1 MDAHLWDQL
10 QAGSSEVDWC
20 EGNYLI
26 YPGIAEFY
34 NTVRRSA
41 LSLFCFMCHIVSL
54 TYERLTVSLST
65 LGLLCL
71 CSVYIKYDVE
81 TCFCLFS
88 DKQRAVFRLASNPYV
103 SVSSVRHT
111 FQQWHLSHMDS
122 TGGCW

>member
-41 LSLFCFMCHIVSL
+41 LSLFCFMCHFVSL
-54 TYERLTVSLST
+54 TYTAGKSINFRTALPV
-65 LGLLCL
+65 LCL
-71 CSVYIKYDVE
+71 TYIKYDVQ
-81 TCFCLFS
+81 TCFFLFS
-88 DKQRAVFRLASNPYV
+88 DKQRAVFRLASNPHV

-111 FQQWHLSHMDS
+111 FQQWHLSHMDTAGS
-122 TGGCW
+122 CW